1 MKTKLNYLIKGL
13 FAFAVIALFVQCKS
27 DGADKQKKTSADS
40 QNLSL
45 NATAGDIKIAYVEM
59 DTLLMNY
66 NFWNDVTEAMM
77 KRQEDMSATI
87 NQKARELEKEFNE
100 FQRKIENNAFLSRE
114 RAEQEQSRLMK
125 KRHDI
130 EELQNKLAQELSAEA
145 QKNDLEIHDA
155 IDSFI
160 QEYNKDKGYS
170 FIISNTGNNSL
181 LYANKSFNIT
191 QEIVD
196 GLNARYSSPNK
207 K

>member
-13 FAFAVIALFVQCKS
+13 FAFAVIALFVQCKN
-27 DGADKQKKTSADS
+27 DGAATQTASTGS
-40 QNLSL
+40 ENLSL
-45 NATAGDIKIAYVEM
+45 TATAGDIKIAYVEM

-125 KRHDI
+125 KRNDI
-130 EELQNKLAQELSAEA
+130 EELQNKLAQELSTEA
-145 QKNDLEIHDA
+145 QKNDLEIRDA

-196 GLNARYSSPNK
+196 GLNAKYSSPNK

>member
-27 DGADKQKKTSADS
+27 DGAATPSAS
-40 QNLSL
+40 AGSPNLSL
-45 NATAGDIKIAYVEM
+45 TATAGEIKIAYVEM

-125 KRHDI
+125 KRNDI

-145 QKNDLEIHDA
+145 QKNDLEIRDA
-155 IDSFI
+155 IDSYI

-196 GLNARYSSPNK
+196 GLNSRYSSPNK